1 MKKFSIYTTAALMAL
16 ASNFAGCSSD
26 GDGSVAGNSSEET
39 GIIALENISIAGVAR
54 VGLILEDD
62 QESDSVQ
69 REEPLITIF
78 NNFDKGS
85 VVTLHELDCKTFNET
100 GRDYGGN
107 VYDDEGAYK
116 VDSITI
122 TCPYVL
128 VEVSGKLNKG
138 YYDDGRTA
146 SLRALVDLQ
155 TSKEVNVNVLTGLA
169 VEGILKNVK
178 AGSSFANA
186 KKNAEQAVLKTF
198 GIYDGLA
205 SFDSMDISGNTRSDG
220 ALYAVSYLLRNFL
233 YYTQNVVYLSQN
245 IASGEEWLDDSRML
259 QFVLQG
265 GTYNKSTIGKGDL
278 ADMAIRARMY
288 RWPNEWVAKYLQN
301 YVLVGFDLDRC
312 QESNQGTEVALKE
325 YYVARCDS
333 GLWLVKANYSNYD
346 FGLSYTTGT
355 MVDSRDSHEYKT
367 VTYDVDGVVQT
378 WMAENL
384 NYAGVDSLLCP
395 GGENA
400 NCDTY
405 GPLYPLNVA
414 MGISNTQKFPLGIIR
429 FGSMENCLDEMK
441 DGADSSEWRAHCE
454 KYFDGTYLVVGGT
467 YNRGEY
473 AYGNLNRCVT
483 DMEDSVSTEDAED
496 YCGVLFGELRD
507 FGWFKAEEG
516 GYAMFYAADEDSVY
530 HLQPQ
535 GICPEGWRLP
545 TDQDFK
551 ALEKWVGKSR
561 FGVVMK
567 STTWPEAWVGGRLM
581 LEGADAVGFNA
592 LPAGYAGEDICQFE
606 ECNLGK
612 GATFALQGG
621 SFYVISSDYAAG
633 YARIGNIAVSVRCIK
648 DSAEARE

>member
-1 MKKFSIYTTAALMAL
+1 
-16 ASNFAGCSSD
+16 
-26 GDGSVAGNSSEET
+26 
-39 GIIALENISIAGVAR
+39 
-54 VGLILEDD
+54 
-62 QESDSVQ
+62 
-69 REEPLITIF
+69 
-78 NNFDKGS
+78 
-85 VVTLHELDCKTFNET
+85 
-100 GRDYGGN
+100 
-107 VYDDEGAYK
+107 
-116 VDSITI
+116 
-122 TCPYVL
+122 
-128 VEVSGKLNKG
+128 
-138 YYDDGRTA
+138 
-146 SLRALVDLQ
+146 
-155 TSKEVNVNVLTGLA
+155 
-169 VEGILKNVK
+169 
-178 AGSSFANA
+178 
-186 KKNAEQAVLKTF
+186 
-198 GIYDGLA
+198 
-205 SFDSMDISGNTRSDG
+205 
-220 ALYAVSYLLRNFL
+220 
-233 YYTQNVVYLSQN
+233 
-245 IASGEEWLDDSRML
+245 
-259 QFVLQG
+259 
-265 GTYNKSTIGKGDL
+265 
-278 ADMAIRARMY
+278 
-288 RWPNEWVAKYLQN
+288 
-301 YVLVGFDLDRC
+301 
-312 QESNQGTEVALKE
+312 
-325 YYVARCDS
+325 
-333 GLWLVKANYSNYD
+333 
-346 FGLSYTTGT
+346 
-355 MVDSRDSHEYKT
+355 
-367 VTYDVDGVVQT
+367 
-378 WMAENL
+378 MAENL